1 MLTEDSYRHK
11 GLRNRLVEEIKSKGI
26 TDEGVLAAI
35 GKVPRHLFMESGF
48 VNFSYKDSAFPI
60 GAGQTISQPYT
71 VAFQTQLLKVKPM
84 EKVLEIGTGS
94 GYQTAILLE
103 MGAKVFSIERQREL
117 FVKSKALLEK
127 MGYNPHLFYGD
138 GYQGMPSY
146 GPYSKILVTA
156 GAPEIPQALVAQLE
170 VGGRMVIP
178 VGDNHG
184 QNMVLV
190 EKISETETKVSNN
203 GRFIFVP
210 LLKGTNS

>member
-1 MLTEDSYRHK
+1 M
-11 GLRNRLVEEIKSKGI
+11 VEEIKSKGI